1 MIDVFQPREAIEERI
16 AALAKEIRADCAGSP
31 HPLTVLAVLNGG
43 LFFAADLIRAL
54 DMPDLQYDTIS
65 LESYQGT
72 VSRGTIRIRST
83 PKTDLR
89 GRTALIVDDILDT
102 GLTLRKAAEYIRGM
116 GAAEVR
122 TCVLLN
128 KQLHDPAAKKFR
140 ADWVGFDM
148 PPFFVV
154 GYGLDYNEKY
164 RALPYLGHLREPD
177 IPTTGTPQKLRGEK
191 GQ

>member
-1 MIDVFQPREAIEERI
+1 MIDVFQSREAIEGRI
-16 AALAKEIRADCAGSP
+16 TALAEEIRAGCAGSP
-31 HPLTVLAVLNGG
+31 HPLTVLAVLNGA
-43 LFFAADLIRAL
+43 LLFAADLIRAL
-54 DMPDLQYDTIS
+54 DMPDLQYDTLS

-72 VSRGTIRIRST
+72 VSRGSVRIRSA

-102 GLTLRKAAEYIRGM
+102 GLTLRKAAEYVRDM

-128 KQLHDPAAKKFR
+128 KQLPDPAAKVFR
-140 ADWVGFDM
+140 ADWVGFET

-154 GYGLDYNEKY
+154 GYGLDCNEKF
-164 RALPYLGHLREPD
+164 RALPYLGHLREP
-177 IPTTGTPQKLRGEK
+177 E
-191 GQ
+191 